1 MNSIHPSAIL
11 EGDITI
17 GTGNT
22 IGAHAVIYGPV
33 TIGDDNWI
41 GAGVVI
47 GAPPEVRSFS
57 HPRHGASDEIHGVVI
72 GDRNV
77 IREYAQIHQGW
88 KATTTVGD
96 DTFIMNQVYV
106 AHDCRLGDGVTLA
119 SSVLLAGH
127 VQIGAGANLGL
138 GASVHQGRY
147 VGDAAMVGMAA
158 VVTRDSPP
166 YAKAYGSPARV
177 VGANVIGMRRSSIAD
192 TVIADLS
199 HLFESADW
207 SEGVIAFSN
216 AVGLEN
222 AIDAWR
228 TRHHPAV
235 AADA

>member
-1 MNSIHPSAIL
+1 MIAGSATVSPWHRAYFWRVMCRSEL
-11 EGDITI
+11 ERISGS
-17 GTGNT
+17 
-22 IGAHAVIYGPV
+22 
-33 TIGDDNWI
+33 
-41 GAGVVI
+41 
-47 GAPPEVRSFS
+47 E
-57 HPRHGASDEIHGVVI
+57 
-72 GDRNV
+72 
-77 IREYAQIHQGW
+77 
-88 KATTTVGD
+88 
-96 DTFIMNQVYV
+96 
-106 AHDCRLGDGVTLA
+106 
-119 SSVLLAGH
+119 
-127 VQIGAGANLGL
+127 
-138 GASVHQGRY
+138 ASVHQGRY

-158 VVTRDSPP
+158 VVTRDIPP